1 MPLHDQENQNL
12 AGRSRRQHRD
22 PQADRQEQAQS
33 KNQRARDLE
42 NKSQWTQIETKPHW
56 RKQAEGDAGSKK
68 QGMKRKNLARKK
80 NLKIVGICAVAWH
93 RHIVVPF
100 WFRNV
105 DFVNSKREY
114 FMLRRVEGDCETA
127 YFSLVSIFTYRLI
140 IVPFW
145 FCKFGL
151 VNLKTKCGLRD
162 RI

>member
-1 MPLHDQENQNL
+1 MDTDRDQATLEKK
-12 AGRSRRQHRD
+12 GRGRRRQ
-22 PQADRQEQAQS
+22 QEVGDEEKELS
-33 KNQRARDLE
+33 K
-42 NKSQWTQIETKPHW
+42 
-56 RKQAEGDAGSKK
+56 
-68 QGMKRKNLARKK
+68 KK
-80 NLKIVGICAVAWH
+80 NLKIVGIRAVAWH
-93 RHIVVPF
+93 RHIVIPF

-127 YFSLVSIFTYRLI
+127 YFSLVSISTYRLI

-151 VNLKTKCGLRD
+151 VNLKTKCSLHD